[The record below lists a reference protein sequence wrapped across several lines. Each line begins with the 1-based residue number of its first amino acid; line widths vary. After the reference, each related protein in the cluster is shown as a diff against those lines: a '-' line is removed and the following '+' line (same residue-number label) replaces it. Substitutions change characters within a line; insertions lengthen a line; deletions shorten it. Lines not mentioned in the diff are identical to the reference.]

1 MNIKF
6 FPRLLF
12 LLYLGIFISVF
23 NLAITEDFLDH
34 LINRCAEGDSEACNE
49 IEILMKKHEKKI
61 DSINAQADA
70 FQAESSSLDIEIN
83 KIPKIKKS
91 YSIILER
98 YMSSESVEPV
108 HKTRGLNPDLIKICS
123 NQLHDLYF
131 VHKKKIP
138 LLESGH
144 PDWAVIYLVT
154 IEHYF
159 RFCSKSINEN

>member
-1 MNIKF
+1 
-6 FPRLLF
+6 
-12 LLYLGIFISVF
+12 
-23 NLAITEDFLDH
+23 
-34 LINRCAEGDSEACNE
+34 
-49 IEILMKKHEKKI
+49 
-61 DSINAQADA
+61 
-70 FQAESSSLDIEIN
+70 
-83 KIPKIKKS
+83 
-91 YSIILER
+91 
-98 YMSSESVEPV
+98 MSSESVEPV